1 MPLVITIPGKE
12 MYDEQTEE
20 FVYTKPTTLTL
31 EHSLLSISKWE
42 AKWHKPYLSREEKT
56 REELVDYIRCMSLSS
71 NVDPII
77 YRTLNRAVIDKI
89 VEYIKDP
96 MTATTISSSNKK
108 PSREIVT
115 SELIYY
121 WMTALNIPFEPCQK
135 WHLNRL
141 LMLIEVASIKSQP
154 PKKMPKSEVMR
165 RNSALNAARRA
176 KHGTRG

>member
-12 MYDEQTEE
+12 MYDEQIEE

-71 NVDPII
+71 NVDPKI
-77 YRTLNRAVIDKI
+77 YRTLNRAAIDKI

-154 PKKMPKSEVMR
+154 PKKMPRSEVMR